1 MWYLIIKLKISNGL
15 VIKQDKKNTY
25 LNNFF
30 SKVKVLA
37 QLKHPNIVS
46 YQESFEGKGCPVYI
60 IKHIQTHICCSSF
73 MNENKNLTT
82 EFLQKISLR
91 PVWATA
97 DASYLINVNYLL
109 QIRSFTLSYCEK
121 R

>member
-60 IKHIQTHICCSSF
+60 IKHI
-73 MNENKNLTT
+73 
-82 EFLQKISLR
+82 
-91 PVWATA
+91 
-97 DASYLINVNYLL
+97 INTYLL
-109 QIRSFTLSYCEK
+109 QQFYEWEIKISPQSSSKKYLWDLFELLLMLVALLMWTIYCK
-121 R
+121 LGHLL